1 MQPGYRADLNVIDY
15 ANLKLMAPSV
25 AYDLPT
31 GGRRLVQR
39 ARGYTATIVAGQ
51 VTYRDGEPTDA
62 LPGRLLR
69 GAQAAPAAM
78 AAE

>member
-1 MQPGYRADLNVIDY
+1 DGY
-15 ANLKLMAPSV
+15 V
-25 AYDLPT
+25 AT
-31 GGRRLVQR
+31 V
-39 ARGYTATIVAGQ
+39 VAGQ
-51 VTYRDGEPTDA
+51 VTYRDGTPTGA

>member
-1 MQPGYRADLNVIDY
+1 MKADINVIDF
-15 ANLKLMAPSV
+15 ANLALERPKMV
-25 AYDLPT
+25 VDLPA
-31 GGRRLVQR
+31 GGKRLLQK
-39 ARGYTATIVAGQ
+39 ARGYVAAVKAGQ
-51 VTYRDGEPTDA
+51 VTYRDGEPTQA

>member
-1 MQPGYRADLNVIDY
+1 M
-15 ANLKLMAPSV
+15 
-25 AYDLPT
+25 
-31 GGRRLVQR
+31 
-39 ARGYTATIVAGQ
+39 ATIVAGQ